1 MRIGSSVLH
10 LELWLG
16 VERKCYVLG
25 DKSFARVESVSSL
38 CKAIFTKEI
47 NEGSKKVGM
56 VRDHS
61 TLRRVLANRAFE
73 NLS

>member
-1 MRIGSSVLH
+1 MLH
-10 LELWLG
+10 A
-16 VERKCYVLG
+16 R

-38 CKAIFTKEI
+38 CKALFMKEI

-56 VRDHS
+56 VRAHN